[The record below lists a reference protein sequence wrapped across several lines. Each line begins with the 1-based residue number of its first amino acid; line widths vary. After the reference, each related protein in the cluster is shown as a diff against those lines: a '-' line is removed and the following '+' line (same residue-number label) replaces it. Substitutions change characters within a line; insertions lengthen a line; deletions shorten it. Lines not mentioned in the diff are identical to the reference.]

1 MFGLAGQKGQEE
13 KMKDEKPIE
22 RLKGI
27 FLKER
32 ASGQQKLNRRAV
44 YWSLLIAL
52 IVITFILSNFRG
64 CGKEDTDEKIVPVEI
79 DMVQSGSIEET
90 IELTGWIRA
99 NNVTEVTTKVSG
111 RIESLQLDDGG
122 GKVVD
127 VEEGLEVKKGDRLAV
142 IDHDIYQAQLD
153 SARAAFEAAGV
164 ELADAERE
172 RKRMSA
178 LYEGGSA
185 TEQSKD
191 KAVTAA
197 ELAAANLNSAKANLE
212 LAEINLRESTIR
224 SPIDGIVTAKHI
236 DVGNLINIG
245 QRIVTVADM
254 KTVKL
259 VVSAS
264 ERYVGKI
271 AEGTLAKVR
280 VDAFGMKEFEADVYS
295 VYPALDEQTHTV
307 QVEIRLENED
317 LMLKPGMFAK
327 VTLVLQQKDDV
338 IVVPRDI
345 VLGGK
350 IDEPYVYIVKNGAAH
365 KRIVRIGIIQAD
377 RCEITEGLQEGEQI
391 VINGMYYLEDGK
403 KVKVVKLEEVGLEK
417 AEEVGLEQA
426 EVEEPNTAID
436 L

>member
-1 MFGLAGQKGQEE
+1 MIYEKLIAG
-13 KMKDEKPIE
+13 
-22 RLKGI
+22 LKGI
-27 FLKER
+27 FLKEGT
-32 ASGQQKLNRRAV
+32 AGQEKVSRRAV
-44 YWSLLIAL
+44 YWSVLIAV
-52 IVITFILSNFRG
+52 IVITFVLGSFRRG
-64 CGKEDTDEKIVPVEI
+64 GKDDTGEKIVPVEI

-111 RIESLQLDDGG
+111 RIESLQLDDDD

-127 VEEGLEVKKGDRLAV
+127 VEEGLEVKKGQKLAV

-153 SARAAFEAAGV
+153 YAHAVFEAAEV
-164 ELADAERE
+164 EVADAERE
-172 RKRMSA
+172 RKRILA

-191 KAVTAA
+191 KAVTAS
-197 ELAAANLNSAKANLE
+197 ELAAAGLNSAKANMK

-271 AEGTLAKVR
+271 SEGTAARVR
-280 VDAFGMKEFEADVYS
+280 IDAFGKKEFEADVYS
-295 VYPALDEQTHTV
+295 VYPALDEQTHTM

-327 VTLVLQQKDDV
+327 VTLVLQQRDEV

-350 IDEPYVYIVKNGAAH
+350 IDEPYVYIVEDDVAH
-365 KRIVRIGIIQAD
+365 KRIVEIGIVQAD
-377 RCEITEGLQEGEQI
+377 RCEITEGLEAGEKI

-403 KVKVVKLEEVGLEK
+403 KVKVVQLEEVGLEK
-417 AEEVGLEQA
+417 AEEI
-426 EVEEPNTAID
+426 EETQ
-436 L
+436 

>member
-1 MFGLAGQKGQEE
+1 
-13 KMKDEKPIE
+13 MKDEKPIA

-27 FLKER
+27 FLKEGTP
-32 ASGQQKLNRRAV
+32 GQEKVNRRAV
-44 YWSLLIAL
+44 YWAVLIAA
-52 IVITFILSNFRG
+52 IVVTFILGSFRWG
-64 CGKEDTDEKIVPVEI
+64 GKENTGEKEVAVEI
-79 DMVQSGSIEET
+79 DTVQSGSIEET

-111 RIESLQLDDGG
+111 RIESLQLVDGEDRP
-122 GKVVD
+122 VD
-127 VEEGLEVKKGDRLAV
+127 VEEGLEVTKGQQLAV

-153 SARAAFEAAGV
+153 SARAAFEAAEV
-164 ELADAERE
+164 EVADAERE
-172 RKRMSA
+172 RKRILA

-197 ELAAANLNSAKANLE
+197 ELAAAGLNSAKANMK

-236 DVGNLINIG
+236 DIGNLINIG

-271 AEGTLAKVR
+271 AEGTAARVR
-280 VDAFGMKEFEADVYS
+280 VDAFGVKDIEAKVYS
-295 VYPALDEQTHTV
+295 VYPTLDEQTHTI
-307 QVEIRLENED
+307 QVEVRLENED

-327 VTLVLQQKDDV
+327 VTLVLQQRDEV

-350 IDEPYVYIVKNGAAH
+350 VDEPYVYVVEDDVAHKSIVK
-365 KRIVRIGIIQAD
+365 IGIVQAD
-377 RCEITEGLQEGEQI
+377 RCEITEGLETGEKI
-391 VINGMYYLEDGK
+391 VVNGMYYLEDGK
-403 KVKVVKLEEVGLEK
+403 KVKVVQLEEVGLEG
-417 AEEVGLEQA
+417 AEKVD
-426 EVEEPNTAID
+426 EPNKGID

>member
-1 MFGLAGQKGQEE
+1 MIYEKLIAG
-13 KMKDEKPIE
+13 
-22 RLKGI
+22 LKGI
-27 FLKER
+27 FLKEGTP
-32 ASGQQKLNRRAV
+32 GQEKVSRRAV
-44 YWSLLIAL
+44 YWSVLIAV
-52 IVITFILSNFRG
+52 IVITFILGSFRRG
-64 CGKEDTDEKIVPVEI
+64 GKDDTGEKIVPVEI

-111 RIESLQLDDGG
+111 RIESLQLDDDD

-127 VEEGLEVKKGDRLAV
+127 VEEGLEVTKGQQLAV
-142 IDHDIYQAQLD
+142 IDHDIYRAQLD
-153 SARAAFEAAGV
+153 YARAAFEAAEV
-164 ELADAERE
+164 EVADAERE
-172 RKRMSA
+172 RKRILA

-191 KAVTAA
+191 KAVTAS
-197 ELAAANLNSAKANLE
+197 ELAAAGLNSAKANMK

-271 AEGTLAKVR
+271 SEGTAARVR
-280 VDAFGMKEFEADVYS
+280 IDAFGKKQFEADVYS
-295 VYPALDEQTHTV
+295 VYPALDEQTHTM

-327 VTLVLQQKDDV
+327 VTLVLQQRDEV

-350 IDEPYVYIVKNGAAH
+350 IDEPYVYVVEDDVAH
-365 KRIVRIGIIQAD
+365 KRIVRTGIVQAD
-377 RCEITEGLQEGEQI
+377 RCEITEGLEEGEKI

-403 KVKVVKLEEVGLEK
+403 KVKVVQLEEVGLEG
-417 AEEVGLEQA
+417 AE
-426 EVEEPNTAID
+426 EVEEPNKGID

>member
-1 MFGLAGQKGQEE
+1 
-13 KMKDEKPIE
+13 MKDEKPIE

-27 FLKER
+27 FVKEGTP
-32 ASGQQKLNRRAV
+32 GQQKLSRRAV
-44 YWSLLIAL
+44 YWSVLIAA
-52 IVITFILSNFRG
+52 IVITFALASFHRG
-64 CGKEDTDEKIVPVEI
+64 GKEDTGEKIVPVEI
-79 DMVQSGSIEET
+79 DTVQTDSIEET

-111 RIESLQLDDGG
+111 RIESLKLVNGEDRP
-122 GKVVD
+122 VD
-127 VEEGLEVKKGDRLAV
+127 VEEGLEVKKGQQLAV
-142 IDHDIYQAQLD
+142 IDHDTYQAHLD
-153 SARAAFEAAGV
+153 SARAVVEAARV
-164 ELADAERE
+164 EVADAERE
-172 RKRMSA
+172 RERILA

-224 SPIDGIVTAKHI
+224 SPIDGVVTMKHI
-236 DVGNLINIG
+236 DIGNLINIG
-245 QRIVTVADM
+245 QRIVTVADI

-271 AEGTLAKVR
+271 AEGTAARVR
-280 VDAFGMKEFEADVYS
+280 VDAFSMKEFEAKVYS

-307 QVEIRLENED
+307 QAELRLENKD

-327 VTLVLQQKDDV
+327 ITLVLQQKNDV
-338 IVVPRDI
+338 VVVPRDI

-350 IDEPYVYIVKNGAAH
+350 IDEPYVYVVEDDVAH
-365 KRIVRIGIIQAD
+365 KRIVRTGIVQAD
-377 RCEITEGLQEGEQI
+377 RCEITEGLEAGERI
-391 VINGMYYLEDGK
+391 VVNGMYYLEDGK
-403 KVKVVKLEEVGLEK
+403 KVKVVKLEEVGLE
-417 AEEVGLEQA
+417 AAQE
-426 EVEEPNTAID
+426 N
-436 L
+436 